1 MSKRLRSLLPIFPL
15 FSALIL
21 TFAIDAYEPSVT
33 IGKPTLED
41 ILYSPDGR
49 FLATLTRSYVELLD
63 AETLAPVT
71 RVPVMYGRKLAFSPD
86 GSLLAIF
93 GLEEEIRI
101 WHVDSETFLANIP
114 VKTKVAAFSP
124 DGKYFAYA

>member
-1 MSKRLRSLLPIFPL
+1 MSRRLRSLLPIFL
-15 FSALIL
+15 LSSALML
-21 TFAIDAYEPSVT
+21 TFELDAYEPSVT

-49 FLATLTRSYVELLD
+49 FLATLTMSCVELLD

-71 RVPVMYGRKLAFSPD
+71 RVPVMYGMKLAFSPD
-86 GSLLAIF
+86 SSLLAIF
-93 GLEEEIRI
+93 RFEGGIQI

-114 VKTKVAAFSP
+114 IMSFSVRMRMRLV
-124 DGKYFAYA
+124 GEG